1 MEESEQIEALKY
13 ENETLKKQ
21 NEELQQK
28 VKAIELKQTND
39 ELEQLRKKVAIEEM
53 ATEARK
59 KLFAGVLALGTA
71 IGIASV
77 AGIWKIYDTAV
88 STIEKKLR
96 EPQTFSRIEKQVTD
110 QAKKDVPAQVVNDV
124 SRNLI
129 EDFKK
134 NQKFQQDLTNAAA
147 DKILKDPEFSGRIY
161 AIASSA
167 ANSSIQEVA
176 QQAPNSAFSN
186 AADKA
191 LSQRKYFVVAA
202 SSTDSNSLSDLINH
216 ANSLGLKAH
225 ICSPKKG
232 NGRSVLL
239 VTNTASVELPI
250 DAARTVENKAR
261 NIDPTAYTLP
271 TEPAE
276 NVFFDPGKCK

>member
-59 KLFAGVLALGTA
+59 KLFAGVIALGTA
-71 IGIASV
+71 IGIASF

-96 EPQTFSRIEKQVTD
+96 EPETFSRIEKQVTD

-124 SRNLI
+124 SKNLI

-134 NQKFQQDLTNAAA
+134 DQKFQQDLTNAVA
-147 DKILKDPEFSGRIY
+147 DKILKDPEFSSKIY

-191 LSQRKYFVVAA
+191 LGQRRYFVVAA
-202 SSTDSNSLSDLINH
+202 SSTDSNSLNDLINQ
-216 ANSLGLKAH
+216 ANSLGLKAQ

-232 NGRSVLL
+232 NRRSVLL

-250 DAARTVENKAR
+250 DAAGTVENKAR

>member
-1 MEESEQIEALKY
+1 MEEPEQIEALKY

-28 VKAIELKQTND
+28 VKAIELQQTND

-59 KLFAGVLALGTA
+59 KLFAGILALGTA
-71 IGIASV
+71 IGIASI

-88 STIEKKLR
+88 STIEKKLQ
-96 EPQTFSRIEKQVTD
+96 EPETFSRIEKQVTD
-110 QAKKDVPAQVVNDV
+110 QAKKEVPAQVVNDV
-124 SRNLI
+124 SKNLI
-129 EDFKK
+129 KDFKK
-134 NQKFQQDLTNAAA
+134 DQKFQQDLTNAVA
-147 DKILKDPEFSGRIY
+147 DKILKDPEFSGKIY

-167 ANSSIQEVA
+167 ANISIQEVA

-202 SSTDSNSLSDLINH
+202 SSTNSNDLSNLIDQ
-216 ANSLGLKAH
+216 ANNLGLKAQ
-225 ICSPKKG
+225 ICPPKQG
-232 NGRSVLL
+232 NRRSVLL
-239 VTNTASVELPI
+239 VTNTAIVELPI
-250 DAARTVENKAR
+250 DAAKTVENVAR
-261 NIDPTAYTLP
+261 NIEPTAYTLP

-276 NVFFDPGKCK
+276 NVFFDPGKCR